1 MLGVD
6 FFLGNKN
13 RCTKIFMIA
22 AAALFIAACNRG
34 QESVQPENSVN
45 NAGEE
50 QQPESARA
58 VPAPDFSLTA
68 LDGKRYKLS
77 DLRGKV
83 VFVNIWATWCPPCR
97 QEIPSMIK
105 FYNKMKYEGV
115 EILAVSEDN
124 DIEAVRKFI
133 EKNNIPFPIML
144 DQNKQVY
151 RLYKAT
157 GVPETHL
164 ISKEGMVEASNL
176 GPFDWMHPDVENAVR
191 KLLNAEE
198 KGPAAAQ

>member
-1 MLGVD
+1 MFGVD

-22 AAALFIAACNRG
+22 AAALFIAACNNG
-34 QESVQPENSVN
+34 QESAQSEN

-50 QQPESARA
+50 QQHESARA
-58 VPAPDFSLTA
+58 VPAPDFSLTG
-68 LDGKRYKLS
+68 LDGRKYKLS

-97 QEIPSMIK
+97 QEIPSMVK

-124 DIEAVRKFI
+124 DVEAVRNFI
-133 EKNNIPFPIML
+133 AKNNIPFPIML

-164 ISKEGMVEASNL
+164 ITKEGMVEASKL
-176 GPFDWMHPDVENAVR
+176 GPFDWMDPNVEKTVR

>member
-1 MLGVD
+1 MSGVD

-22 AAALFIAACNRG
+22 TAALLIAACNSNSG
-34 QESVQPENSVN
+34 QESAQPEN

-50 QQPESARA
+50 QHESARA

-68 LDGKRYKLS
+68 LNGRKYKLS

-97 QEIPSMIK
+97 QEVPSMVK
-105 FYNKMKYEGV
+105 FYNKMKDQGV
-115 EILAVSEDN
+115 ELLAVSEDN
-124 DIEAVRKFI
+124 DVEAVRKFI
-133 EKNNIPFPIML
+133 AKNKIPFPVML

-164 ISKEGMVEASNL
+164 ISKDGMVEASNL

-191 KLLNAEE
+191 KLLTAEE
-198 KGPAAAQ
+198 KDRAAAQ